1 MEHIRGHYWTSHCA
15 FVLCLVPNEIW
26 IMPVCGSL
34 CGFLNLDCGYS
45 FWHLLFGIINI
56 HCTFSTLVV
65 GVLLWDVV
73 YQTHLHYQLHQARI
87 TANTNGTVT
96 MHIDNKH
103 HIEILIMLCLFMTT
117 EALQSLQQPLE
128 IIHAP
133 TTRTRRAFFTYGIT
147 SKPLWSHLWSWTL
160 SSFNISFRL
169 HSRGT
174 LTMMRVKSWSIGK
187 SFLCNLPSPTTL
199 RT

>member
-1 MEHIRGHYWTSHCA
+1 MA
-15 FVLCLVPNEIW
+15 FAIW
-26 IMPVCGSL
+26 
-34 CGFLNLDCGYS
+34 NY
-45 FWHLLFGIINI
+45 I

-103 HIEILIMLCLFMTT
+103 HIEILIMLRLFMTT

-133 TTRTRRAFFTYGIT
+133 TTRTRRAFFIPVSQANHCGHIYDLELYQVLILVLDFILVG
-147 SKPLWSHLWSWTL
+147 
-160 SSFNISFRL
+160 R
-169 HSRGT
+169 
-174 LTMMRVKSWSIGK
+174 
-187 SFLCNLPSPTTL
+187 
-199 RT
+199 